1 MNTDAGRVQPDMNA
15 YGGRVQQDRN
25 SDVGRVPLDP
35 PLIASFRRLRHV
47 IRKEFLELRQDPR
60 LFALVVLAPILQLVM
75 LGYAATT
82 DVKNIPLVVVD
93 QDRTTESRDLIA
105 RFAASSNFVVV
116 DALPNPDGIDAFLDE
131 GRAWMAMVIPSDYGE
146 RIRGGQA
153 ATVQVVAD
161 GTDANSTNV
170 ALGYASRLVAGYAR
184 ELVARSGSGP
194 ARPLIGAE
202 IRVWFNPQLES
213 RHFMIPGILAL
224 VLLVVTTNLSSM
236 AVVREKEIGTLE
248 QLNVTPIAR
257 WELIAGK
264 LLPYALLG
272 MVDVLIV
279 VAVAVGWFEVPLRGS
294 LALLLVLCLVYLLS
308 TLGLGLFVSTI
319 SATQQQAMMTSSFF
333 FLIPMVF
340 LSGFVFPVEN
350 MPAAIQPV
358 TYLIPLKYFLEIL
371 RGIFLKGV
379 GLEVLWKDALLLL
392 AWGIGILTLATLRS
406 RKRLG

>member
-1 MNTDAGRVQPDMNA
+1 MQ
-15 YGGRVQQDRN
+15 
-25 SDVGRVPLDP
+25 
-35 PLIASFRRLRHV
+35 V
-47 IRKEFLELRQDPR
+47 I
-60 LFALVVLAPILQLVM
+60 
-75 LGYAATT
+75 
-82 DVKNIPLVVVD
+82 
-93 QDRTTESRDLIA
+93 
-105 RFAASSNFVVV
+105 
-116 DALPNPDGIDAFLDE
+116 
-131 GRAWMAMVIPSDYGE
+131 
-146 RIRGGQA
+146 
-153 ATVQVVAD
+153 AD

-170 ALGYASRLVAGYAR
+170 ALSYAGRLVAGYSR
-184 ELVARSGSGP
+184 DLVARSGRGP
-194 ARPLIGAE
+194 AAPLIGAE
-202 IRVWFNPQLES
+202 VRVWFNPQLES

-236 AVVREKEIGTLE
+236 AIVREKEIGTLE

-279 VAVAVGWFEVPLRGS
+279 VAVAIGWFEVPLRGS
-294 LALLLVLCLVYLLS
+294 LALLLAMCLVYLMT

-350 MPAAIQPV
+350 MPAVVQPV

-379 GLEVLWKDALLLL
+379 GLDVLWRDALSLF
-392 AWGIGILTLATLRS
+392 AWGVGILVLATFRS
-406 RKRLG
+406 SKRLA